1 MAGGGGGFFSF
12 FFSFLL
18 FFCFCFFVF
27 LRICN
32 LFLFLLFFDWLLMLL
47 TVRLGF
53 DICKQ
58 LQTVFQTGKKAQTSF
73 IVQQKLTYTNDSNN
87 LTSFFLTSSR
97 SLCGKKNRT

>member
-1 MAGGGGGFFSF
+1 MGGGGGG
-12 FFSFLL
+12 LL
-18 FFCFCFFVF
+18 FFLFFSSFYFFIF

-87 LTSFFLTSSR
+87 LNFFF
-97 SLCGKKNRT
+97 